1 MRRLSFEV
9 ISQLETKSGILV
21 KINKPKQRGEGGSPI
36 FFLIGILLFVI
47 VRSLYKISEPYDNPF
62 WDFSNGSNNKKRIK
76 GPFIYRVIQIRH
88 PLDPLPPPSVIL

>member
-47 VRSLYKISEPYDNPF
+47 VRSLSKMLEPYNNPF
-62 WDFSNGSNNKKRIK
+62 WDFSNGRKSEKKINT
-76 GPFIYRVIQIRH
+76 
-88 PLDPLPPPSVIL
+88 